1 MQPKLGILAGGGA
14 LPAMLVQECRRQGRP
29 YFVIAFEGQAD
40 PALVS
45 GEEVVPHAWVRLG
58 AAGTA
63 LKHLRKQGVGELV
76 MAGSIH
82 RPTMAALRP
91 DFWAVKVLARA
102 GGLTRGDD
110 AVLSTIIEA
119 LRREGFGVVGV
130 DDVMPDLVASEG
142 VLGTVQPDAAA
153 LADIEAG
160 VAAALDLGAR
170 DIGQGAVI
178 RGGQVVALETAAG
191 TDAMLRECAA
201 QAPAEPAGV
210 LVKVSKPGQERR
222 ADLPT
227 IGTDTVTGARMAG
240 LRGIAVEAGGALI
253 VERDAGVAAADAAGL
268 FVTGVRVDHG
278 A

>member
-29 YFVIAFEGQAD
+29 FFVIAFEEQAD

-45 GEEVVPHAWVRLG
+45 GGAAVPHAWVRLG
-58 AAGTA
+58 AAGKA

-76 MAGSIH
+76 MAGSIR

-130 DDVMPDLVASEG
+130 DDVMPDLVATEG
-142 VLGTVQPDAAA
+142 VLGSVRPDAAA

-170 DIGQGAVI
+170 DIGQGAVV
-178 RGGQVVALETAAG
+178 RAGQVVALETVAG

-201 QAPAEPAGV
+201 QAPEEAAGV

-227 IGTDTVTGARMAG
+227 IGTDTVAGARKAG

-253 VERDAGVAAADAAGL
+253 VEREAVVAAADAAGL
-268 FVTGVRVDHG
+268 FVAGVRVDHG